1 MKKLLKS
8 EVYGSVNNIW
18 MYCSRKTWSTTVAW
32 EKKKKK
38 RKKKRKMQKEV
49 NVDAQTCYP
58 NTHLI
63 RCGALHCST
72 K

>member
-38 RKKKRKMQKEV
+38 RKKKKE
-49 NVDAQTCYP
+49 NAERGKRRRA
-58 NTHLI
+58 NMLSKH
-63 RCGALHCST
+63 SFN
-72 K
+72 